1 MVVLEQLN
9 KGYDEIDVA
18 LIEACPTGAGSTA
31 SEIYKE
37 AILGEDEII
46 SNLSIA
52 TVYNRLRRIA
62 NEYHGSPIAYVRVK
76 NKTYYVKRSS

>member
-31 SEIYKE
+31 TEIYKE

-46 SNLSIA
+46 SNLSMA
-52 TVYNRLRRIA
+52 TVYNRLRCLA
-62 NEYHGSPIAYVRVK
+62 NHYNSPIAYIRVK